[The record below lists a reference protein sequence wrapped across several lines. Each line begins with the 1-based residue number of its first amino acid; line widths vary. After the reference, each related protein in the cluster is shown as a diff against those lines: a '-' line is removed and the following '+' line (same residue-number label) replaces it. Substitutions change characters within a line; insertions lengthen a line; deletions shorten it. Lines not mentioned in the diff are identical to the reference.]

1 MIQYPT
7 FNIKVSRNSL
17 LVSVYFLLVTVLF
30 LSACAT
36 GPAKSNLQ
44 AETPWM
50 SDIKETDSKKGA
62 GDKFSQDAARK
73 GTPDFVPVSE
83 ELSPLK
89 TRLISISGSE
99 PLKNVMRLI
108 AGAAGL
114 NLIMEKGVDPNT
126 MVTLTLTNVSAEDAL
141 RIIFSSV
148 DYFYSIKEN
157 MLFVKAVETRMF
169 EFGHPGTTN
178 NFSVDVGGD
187 ITGSA
192 SATGTSG
199 ASQASTSAGI
209 RGSVSQKVL
218 KEPVNLWDSIEKTI
232 ASLISGGAQSS
243 AAGQPSGGAR
253 MPSSFTVNRMTG
265 TIMVTA
271 VKKELENVENYLAQ
285 IKRVLD
291 RQVIIEA
298 RIVEVQLSEGLRYG
312 IDWSTL
318 NVGKLGQ
325 LTFGTSGLANAV
337 PQGFEIGL
345 TRWDINGL
353 LRALQTI
360 GDVQVLSNPRVNI
373 MNGQTALLSVGR
385 NVNFISKV
393 TVSQAASPLST
404 APVIQYTPEQSSVLS
419 GIMIGIAPY
428 INDKGEVTMTVT
440 PLASDLVKLDDK
452 VFGTG
457 TNQITISLPTV
468 DLRELSTTV
477 KVKDGD
483 TIIIGGLIQNKET
496 ITDNQVPGLG
506 SIPLLGHLFKG
517 RDKHSERTELI
528 IMLKPTVMLNQDN
541 NK

>member
-1 MIQYPT
+1 MIRYPI
-7 FNIKVSRNSL
+7 FNIRVNRNSL
-17 LVSVYFLLVTVLF
+17 LVSVYSLLFTILF

-36 GPAKSNLQ
+36 VPTKNNLQ
-44 AETPWM
+44 AENSM
-50 SDIKETDSKKGA
+50 LSDIKETESKKGA
-62 GDKFSQDAARK
+62 GDKFNQDAARK

-89 TRLISISGSE
+89 TRVISISGSE

-114 NLIMEKGVDPNT
+114 NLIIEKGVDPNT

-141 RIIFSSV
+141 KIIFSSV
-148 DYFYSIKEN
+148 DYFYSIREN

-169 EFGHPGTTN
+169 EFGHPGITN
-178 NFSVDVGGD
+178 NFSIDVGGD

-192 SATGTSG
+192 SASG
-199 ASQASTSAGI
+199 QGGGSQASTSAGL

-232 ASLISGGAQSS
+232 ASLISGGAPSS
-243 AAGQPSGGAR
+243 VAGQPSGSAR
-253 MPSSFTVNRMTG
+253 TPSSFTINRMTG

-271 VKKELENVENYLAQ
+271 SKKELEDVENYLAQ
-285 IKRVLD
+285 IRRVLD

-312 IDWSTL
+312 IDWNAL
-318 NVGKLGQ
+318 NIGKLGQ
-325 LTFGTSGLANAV
+325 LTFGTSGLANAT
-337 PQGFEIGL
+337 PQGLEIGL

-360 GDVQVLSNPRVNI
+360 GDVNVLSNPRVNI

-393 TVSQAASPLST
+393 TVTQVSTGTGT
-404 APVIQYTPEQSSVLS
+404 APQYTPEQSSVLS
-419 GIMIGIAPY
+419 GIMIGLAPY
-428 INDKGEVTMTVT
+428 ISDKGEVTMTVT

-457 TNQITISLPTV
+457 TNAITISLPTV

-496 ITDNQVPGLG
+496 TTDNQVPGLG

-517 RDKHSERTELI
+517 RDKHSEKTELI

-541 NK
+541 NRQ